1 MGRTLNEIG
10 IGETARVTTVR
21 QSTPIAARLT
31 ELGLTPGC
39 RVMCLYA
46 AASGDPRA
54 YRIRG
59 AVLAIRRRDAA
70 AIEVEPWD

>member
-1 MGRTLNEIG
+1 MGQTLNEIG
-10 IGETARVTTVR
+10 IGKTVRITAVR

-39 RVMCLYA
+39 RVTCLYA

-54 YRIRG
+54 YRVRG

-70 AIEVEPWD
+70 AIEVTPWD